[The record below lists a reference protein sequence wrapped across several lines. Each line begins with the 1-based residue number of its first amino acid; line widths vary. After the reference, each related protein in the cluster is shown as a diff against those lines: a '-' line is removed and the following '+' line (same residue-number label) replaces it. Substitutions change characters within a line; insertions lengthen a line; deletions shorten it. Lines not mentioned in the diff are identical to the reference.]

1 LAADRAASNETAN
14 SVSRL
19 RRLRAHLPSL
29 ALAACL
35 TLVFAI
41 RCSLALSHY
50 DMGPDMANYLTTMNT
65 LFGHDVTG
73 VGLLRPPLIALPL
86 KLATL
91 VFGDLTGAKLLGVL
105 TSVAIGLPFYL
116 IARRVSRPWIAV
128 AVSVLFVLTPA
139 YANMLTW
146 GYITLAALFFML
158 LALHFFLLTFESPSK
173 SNLFLAG
180 LFASLV
186 IGFHQLSAAYFVPL
200 LAILIAAFLLAR
212 RDQARRSLVPLS
224 AAAAVAILLSIP
236 YAPIYLRM
244 LRMQSSGPDDASAPA
259 TTAPGFAAGLEG
271 LPWLWAIMAGVAVAL
286 GAVVWLWR
294 RDKNTS
300 ILLGV
305 LLVFP
310 LALMLFTLP
319 QPFTELNRRAHYLIY
334 VPIWATAGLALSQLW
349 AWRTSGASRL
359 RYRFPRLATA
369 GIISSLLISSVILS
383 QREVSRG
390 SDFYGYLDDA
400 RWDAVQWVKSNT
412 PGEATI
418 AVYPADLEWWIE
430 GEAQRG
436 TIGVVD
442 RNTEPYRFEREAS
455 LTADRMLSG
464 NQGIENRSIRLSTC
478 YPYQRLE
485 FISAYLGGTYHHL
498 SMLDSSQ
505 TYIQI
510 EGQTALPV
518 SNATNQESVTYGDS
532 NSMQIVT
539 SCQIAGA
546 TITETVRLEDGS
558 QTAVVNYALKG
569 NGTAVTRID
578 IPVFLC
584 RQAKSVV
591 RLDTN
596 RLQIVQEVNTPSEGM
611 AAVTT
616 ELTFEGEAATL
627 DALDIQSDA
636 IRMSFQIQGQQA
648 SITLGFSISTVKA
661 MSPGQVVQYEVPQ
674 LIEDCSA
681 DYLAI
686 DMEPDSVHWSNLP
699 DGVQRWLDSCP
710 YYKLVYPPEGEGD
723 IRIYEVLASALP

>member
-1 LAADRAASNETAN
+1 LVN
-14 SVSRL
+14 SPAKSGKL
-19 RRLRAHLPSL
+19 HQHLPTAVLSI
-29 ALAACL
+29 CL
-35 TLVFAI
+35 VVISII
-41 RCSLALSHY
+41 RYSIVAHHL
-50 DMGPDMANYLTTMNT
+50 DMGADMANYLTTMNS

-73 VGLLRPPLIALPL
+73 IGVPRPPLIALPL

-116 IARRVSRPWIAV
+116 IARRISRPWIAM
-128 AVSVLFVLTPA
+128 AVTVLFVLTPA
-139 YANMLTW
+139 YANTLTW

-158 LALHFFLLTFESPSK
+158 LALYFFLLTFESPSK
-173 SNLFLAG
+173 LNIFLAG
-180 LFASLV
+180 VFASLV

-200 LAILIAAFLLAR
+200 LVILIAAFLLAR
-212 RDQARRSLVPLS
+212 RDQARRSLAPL
-224 AAAAVAILLSIP
+224 AVASAVAVLLSIP

-244 LRMQSSGPDDASAPA
+244 LRLQSTGPDEASAPA
-259 TTAPGFAAGLEG
+259 TTTVGFAAGIEG

-334 VPIWATAGLALSQLW
+334 IPIWAAIGLALSQLW
-349 AWRTSGASRL
+349 DWMTSGAPRL
-359 RYRFPRLATA
+359 HRHLPRLATA
-369 GIISSLLISSVILS
+369 GIISSLLISSVILC

-390 SDFYGYLDDA
+390 SDFSGYLDDT

-430 GEAQRG
+430 GEAQRT

-478 YPYQRLE
+478 YPYEGLE
-485 FISAYLGGTYHHL
+485 FISAYLGGTYQHL
-498 SMLDSSQ
+498 LMFDSSQ
-505 TYIQI
+505 THLQI
-510 EGQTALPV
+510 EGQAALPV
-518 SNATNQESVTYGDS
+518 SNAINRETLTRQDNG
-532 NSMQIVT
+532 SMQIVT
-539 SCQIAGA
+539 SGQIAGA
-546 TITETVRLEDGS
+546 TMTETASLEDGS

-569 NGTAVTRID
+569 HGTAVTRID

-584 RQAKSVV
+584 HQAKSVV
-591 RLDTN
+591 RLDAN
-596 RLQIVQEVNTPSEGM
+596 RVQIVQEINTPSEGI

-616 ELTFEGEAATL
+616 ELTIGGEAAAL
-627 DALDIQSDA
+627 DTLDIQPDA
-636 IRMSFQIQGQQA
+636 IRMSFQIQGQEA
-648 SITLGFSISTVKA
+648 SITLGFSISTVKP
-661 MSPGQVVQYEVPQ
+661 MSPGLVVQYEVPQ

-710 YYKLVYPPEGEGD
+710 YYKLVYKEGD
-723 IRIYEVLASALP
+723 IRIYQVDTSALP